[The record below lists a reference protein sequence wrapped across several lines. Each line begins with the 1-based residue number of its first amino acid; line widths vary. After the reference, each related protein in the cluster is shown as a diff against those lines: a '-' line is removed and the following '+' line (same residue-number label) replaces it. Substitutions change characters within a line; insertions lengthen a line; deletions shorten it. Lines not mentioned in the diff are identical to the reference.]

1 MGGNHLLNWKNK
13 VILVVEDDKINYNYL
28 DVLLKPTKATI
39 YHAEKGEDA
48 VELCRLFSFFSVVLM
63 DIRLPGMNGFEAT
76 QLIKTIREDLP
87 VIAQTAYASDDDREA
102 ARAAGCNDFI
112 AKPIRA
118 NEMLE
123 MIRKYMEPT
132 S

>member
-1 MGGNHLLNWKNK
+1 MASTPLLNWKNK
-13 VILVVEDDKINYNYL
+13 VILVVEDDHINYNYL

-39 YHAEKGEDA
+39 YHTEKGEDA
-48 VELCRLFSFFSVVLM
+48 VELCRLFSFFNVVLM

-87 VIAQTAYASDDDREA
+87 VIAQTAYASEEDRKA
-102 ARAAGCNDFI
+102 AMAAGCNDFI

-118 NEMLE
+118 NEMLD
-123 MIRKYMEPT
+123 MIRRYIEPEA
-132 S
+132 